1 MANPNIRTTSTL
13 RLDILAA
20 MQLSSGD
27 NTVYTVP
34 TSTSVKIA
42 QATVFNVG
50 TVDVTVQASL
60 TKSGGSARRI
70 YTKVIPAGD
79 GDTLEGYLVG
89 HMLGEAA
96 VITMNAS
103 VGSAIDVVISG
114 AVSS

>member
-1 MANPNIRTTSTL
+1 MANPNIRTAANL
-13 RLDILAA
+13 RMDILAGV
-20 MQLSSGD
+20 QLASGD

-34 TSTSVKIA
+34 SGTAVKIA
-42 QATVFNVG
+42 QG
-50 TVDVTVQASL
+50 TLHNLGTTDVTVRVLL

-70 YTKVIPAGD
+70 YSKVISAGD
-79 GDTLEGYLVG
+79 SDTLEGYLVG
-89 HMLGEAA
+89 HMLGEGA